1 MAEAGGGPIS
11 VIARHM
17 QLIRDDFISELF
29 DKMKAEIRGLDYDA
43 RMADLWRASITENFV
58 TAVHYLDRDTPQ
70 SLVEA
75 PAAALAYARA
85 AAQRDIPLSGLV
97 RAHRLGHAR
106 FLEVAMQYVSLLE
119 PADRVSTIIELVN
132 RSARLVDLVADQLIV
147 AYEHEHDRWL
157 SRRSGLQQQWV
168 SELLADTPVD
178 VPRAERALGYRLDG
192 VHIAAVVWVD
202 SAVPIGDV
210 VFARAHAGLRPVAD
224 SRGVRV
230 GGNPGAF
237 GVRSGRGRAAWVP
250 GVVETGRTSEGV
262 GPGRWR
268 PARRPGHVL

>member
-1 MAEAGGGPIS
+1 
-11 VIARHM
+11 
-17 QLIRDDFISELF
+17 
-29 DKMKAEIRGLDYDA
+29 
-43 RMADLWRASITENFV
+43 
-58 TAVHYLDRDTPQ
+58 
-70 SLVEA
+70 
-75 PAAALAYARA
+75 
-85 AAQRDIPLSGLV
+85 
-97 RAHRLGHAR
+97 
-106 FLEVAMQYVSLLE
+106 MQYVSLLE

-210 VFARAHAGLRPVAD
+210 VAQFDQVRCLLAGELGPELGPVANSLMVPTDEREARLWFSPAPAGLRPVAD